1 MMLTI
6 SGLRKAFG
14 NQVVIDGIDLEV
26 EQGEFVALLGPS
38 GSGKTTL
45 LRLVA
50 GFEDADAGEIRLANR
65 IIVHENISVPPERRR
80 IGMVFQDYALFPHLS
95 VRDNV
100 AFGLP
105 RGKTRKDRVE
115 EVLHKVGLGPW
126 IDQMP
131 HFLSGGQQQ
140 RVALARALAPS
151 PTIVMLDEPFSNLDP
166 ALRMQVRADVR
177 RILQDAGVTAILVT
191 HDQEEALSM
200 ADRIAVLFNGTIAQY
215 ATPEEVYDRPATR
228 EVAAFVG
235 DAQFLPGTALGDS
248 VETELGPLTL
258 ATPVEGDVDVLI
270 RPEMLALSPLEET
283 PGAVAGTV
291 ASRRFF
297 GRDQQ
302 VDVVLDRIEGESPAI
317 TGTRMIAR
325 VPTLH
330 HFGENERVS
339 VRVDRPV
346 LAYPR
351 LPEPARIPQPTAS
364 RAATDS

>member
-1 MMLTI
+1 MMLKI
-6 SGLRKAFG
+6 AGLRKAFG

-26 EQGEFVALLGPS
+26 ELGEFVALLGPS
-38 GSGKTTL
+38 GSGKTTM
-45 LRLVA
+45 LRLIA
-50 GFEDADAGEIRLANR
+50 GFEDADGGEIRLANR
-65 IIVHENISVPPERRR
+65 IIVHDTISVPPERRK

-105 RGKTRKDRVE
+105 RSKTRNERVE

-200 ADRIAVLFNGTIAQY
+200 ADRIAVLFNGQIAQY

-235 DAQFLPGTALGDS
+235 DAQFLPGTARGET
-248 VETELGPLTL
+248 VETELGSLTL
-258 ATPVEGDVDVLI
+258 SEAAEGDVDILI
-270 RPEMLALSPLEET
+270 RPEMVSLTPLIE
-283 PGAVAGTV
+283 GAGVAGTV

-302 VDVVLDRIEGESPAI
+302 VDVVLDRVEGESPAVS
-317 TGTRMIAR
+317 GTRVTAR
-325 VPTLH
+325 IPTLH
-330 HFGENERVS
+330 HFAEGDRVT
-339 VRVDRPV
+339 VRIDRPV
-346 LAYPR
+346 LSFPR
-351 LPEPARIPQPTAS
+351 QPIVTSPVQTPSENAS
-364 RAATDS
+364 TR